1 MFSKA
6 NPLSLKAA
14 KVYLDDTT
22 WLCYYHALSGDELKT
37 QIFTVAN
44 KETDKMISYSFQD
57 LSAKYKEFEEQGIKN
72 QLEKDFE
79 VNAKDCL
86 PCAINFLNDAKIE
99 YTNKPYIK

>member
-1 MFSKA
+1 MFLAFNICKLDEVYFKKEYLFKIKHIWI
-6 NPLSLKAA
+6 NP
-14 KVYLDDTT
+14 
-22 WLCYYHALSGDELKT
+22 
-37 QIFTVAN
+37 
-44 KETDKMISYSFQD
+44 KMISYYFQD